1 MQEILTENG
10 IVEKISGNNVQI
22 TIVPSKECE
31 ECSAKILCKST
42 SNNRNIL
49 SVVSRDNFVIG
60 DTVKIIVKGENVFLL
75 TFFLYG
81 LPLVILIASLLFGLF
96 IFSDSTNSELYSF
109 GFSLALL
116 SVYFWQFNRITKHI
130 SNISNKPTIIKT
142 YNSN

>member
-10 IVEKISGNNVQI
+10 IVERKIGKNIQI
-22 TIVPSKECE
+22 AIIPSKECE

-49 SVVSRDNFVIG
+49 SVVSSDNFVIG

-81 LPLVILIASLLFGLF
+81 LPLVILIASLLFGLL

-142 YNSN
+142 DNSK

>member
-49 SVVSRDNFVIG
+49 SVVSSDNFVIG
-60 DTVKIIVKGENVFLL
+60 DSVKIIVKGENLFLL

-116 SVYFWQFNRITKHI
+116 SVYFLQFNRITKHI

-142 YNSN
+142 DNSN